1 MQVTMARRIVFAS
14 LFVFALGAAGFG
26 ALPLRAIS
34 GNEEVEFPS
43 SLGVLYGTVNRAD
56 LGQYREL
63 YAPAAALAAVK
74 EGKPL
79 PTGAELTMIAYSIER
94 DAAGQPIVD
103 AEGRFVKNALVAYL
117 VMRKRGADAAGS
129 APADAGAA
137 WQFEFFGPDR
147 RVDRRAK
154 PADCAACHQKRHDTD
169 FVFTDDL
176 MRSFAPGNSAR

>member
-1 MQVTMARRIVFAS
+1 MNRHFSLALSFA
-14 LFVFALGAAGFG
+14 FALGAAGFG

-34 GNEEVEFPS
+34 GNEEVELPS
-43 SLGVLYGTVNRAD
+43 SLGVLYGTVDRAD

-79 PTGAELTMIAYSIER
+79 PIGAELTMITYSIER
-94 DAAGQPIVD
+94 DAVGQPIVD
-103 AEGRFVKNALVAYL
+103 AEGRFVKSALIAYL
-117 VMRKRGADAAGS
+117 VMRKRGDDAAGNA
-129 APADAGAA
+129 APDAGTA
-137 WQFEFFGPDR
+137 WQFEFFGADR

-154 PADCAACHQKRHDTD
+154 AGDCAACHQKRRDTD

-176 MRSFAPGNSAR
+176 MRSFARNPAR